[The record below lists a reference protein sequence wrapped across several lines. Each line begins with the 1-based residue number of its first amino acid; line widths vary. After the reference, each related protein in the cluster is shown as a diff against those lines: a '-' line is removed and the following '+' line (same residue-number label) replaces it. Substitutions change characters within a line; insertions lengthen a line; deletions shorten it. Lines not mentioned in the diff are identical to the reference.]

1 MLDFTDWKPNIFQ
14 TLREHIESISFSA
27 SESGLKDL
35 NHNLQEN
42 KVWFI
47 NLLDIP
53 PQNLTHK
60 QQLEQQCSAII
71 NQKDHKLSRSF
82 VIEAL
87 SISDF
92 LKTDEFFAAT
102 LLHHGTRQRAKFNRP
117 SAETAILLFLKER
130 GDLLACLSSLIG
142 SAYNPDTKLPVRN
155 LFSKYIDSVFSIIPS
170 KDGSFARKILSTI
183 QKLKTEI
190 IELDG
195 RSKQLLRQ
203 PQTLISAEQNLLLQ
217 QDYTL
222 VNFNID
228 IISVRIKQSK
238 VHQRYLAHNLWLI
251 SYNYLLDTVDIMELT
266 TILRNAEI
274 DDVVCPYLIVSLLS
288 ALDTSPEHISADIP
302 AKNMHE
308 KLIRNKDFINNF
320 TNIID
325 KERWKIEAAR
335 ATTMIQWCPFI
346 LDAIHKSPTLEAQ
359 LIIKEEHL
367 GEMFQRA
374 VAKDAFQFIL
384 HYLLSFQNTEM
395 ESMCIEIMPS
405 ATSLCETL
413 SPEDVEF
420 PPPGMVP
427 ETFIIISED
436 FELYIRKQ
444 LELFVISI
452 VTKMGNNLQRIR
464 RQEEDAIQSADAESL
479 SRSTIKKSAV
489 IRHDTETFFFLIANI
504 YRNHPDEGFRFW
516 MDLKEQ
522 IIDWGSSVYEKG
534 MRRGYLEM
542 LCSLATGPYCSGYA
556 DEFLSRSS
564 EQNKVWCSWRTLIGT
579 IDIYTRDE
587 NDEKQIVKDEVMLL
601 ISFIRVFRQVIQYSI
616 QARLRFLQ
624 DNVLRLL
631 FRLMCRNVHTELK
644 AELLYA
650 IASFCMPDYADHVY
664 ITRQIWNLL
673 EDAQIVP
680 TVPKDIV
687 FDPAN
692 VWEVSSMQAQD
703 PPSIKKEIEETESR
717 EKLFF
722 VTLAFVRFIS
732 ELIYIPHFNASLRCG
747 FPVRSMSID
756 DDLGVGYRQPGI
768 APYINFILDDIFI
781 KALARDYKFP
791 TQQWN
796 IISAS
801 LEVIEKCLISFDLTG
816 PLFYDDQSTHS
827 SESTP
832 FVQRSISKDELILF
846 NNNAIKYLKNHP
858 GFDIMKRLLNNSPL
872 VDVMFNILNQDV
884 ESLDEVDEVNRK
896 SFAPFVKESILR
908 CLRIFWLAF
917 EKQERFLNKLIP
929 LISQASPGY
938 LENLENAF
946 LSKQDIIV
954 QIALLLNCE
963 NAEICLYA
971 VKILSALARSSLF
984 NPIGVENRLAAILDS
999 DPSSEAILDVIVMRL
1014 DINSGDD
1021 IWDKKYRF
1029 EDFELTR
1036 LGLQA
1041 WAIPGDEE
1049 FSAMPSIEDT
1059 EITFGTVRCAILDLI
1074 LENLRPDK
1082 TPPTISHFL
1091 LGYDLRGSLQK
1102 SIIKYINQDSL
1113 RESCLHKILEILGQP
1128 IHDDTD
1134 IDRQNPV
1141 LSEFPAL
1148 TACCY
1153 QIIYRLC
1160 RDNHTSEPTML
1171 FLRSQGFVQKQFASM
1186 PLYII
1191 QPSQS
1196 IAWDS
1201 GTITNYNKGPISIDL
1216 INLCANI
1223 NQRTWL
1229 MKILALEL
1237 RKCQTLSGI
1246 EQLLA
1251 LILGANI
1258 IKPQEG
1264 ATDEEVLA
1272 PSAIKTREILHMLE
1286 LDWNDPWKIDAP
1298 ENFLSMINQKACLAL
1313 NERGNKIYRLRDIF
1327 SELNQAFDHSR
1338 IAQDGSLRKKMMHIL
1353 RYCYYLNRNEEFNL
1367 SRYEGFKAWRE
1378 VIEVIIIDHYTRLRL
1393 HVRET
1398 TFLEILSTL
1407 LTTLQREGNAIAIVL
1422 SKVILAAITAIRSD
1436 RMRLHTSRPQSR
1448 VASRNLSPIFSQIL
1462 ECLFVPGIPPDVR
1475 NNLYATIYNYL
1486 HYIDVQSAIGAGK
1499 LLKGVGDRLLDIIFE
1514 DASNGHVVGKLCA
1527 LNALTAIY
1535 RLLKQD
1541 KGNLIIKHIKSNFLG
1556 SIITSLTSQNDLL
1569 LQAKEQQPELNA
1581 MHAIYVF
1588 EARMGLLLCLAQR
1601 HDLSLELLKK
1611 GIIEYLGELTF
1622 LNERPSFNS
1631 HNTDSYGKPVYKL
1644 YHDIL
1649 MMVIRLITCILAT
1662 VGYDEKVLNKVS
1674 NFICGHQGL
1683 IAEIFTDI
1691 PPFDY
1696 LNLQNSEKRAIFIMT
1711 VEVLQE
1717 ITRLFYI
1724 LGDKIKDI
1732 DKVRRES
1739 HQSTYQEF
1747 LKELISRLFPARKR
1761 ISSMID
1767 DETSRI
1773 QYIRQ
1778 HVENINENLLGWC
1791 QKMTFPYKKNQV
1803 DFEPIFTA
1811 SLDAAKRPDDDYH
1824 GDMKHPELSILVNYL
1839 RDSIENLDKSL
1850 QNLDKLTSQL
1860 DKGEDAALSFK
1871 IEGFSSIS
1879 GDLVVLN
1886 DSQRKALAYRTVQE
1900 DHNTASKRVSRCL
1913 YDVEVSLPL
1922 LWRHLDYYLNPK
1934 RTPVSQEYLR
1944 KNAPVVLKDILTRL
1958 ENLEKQPKIKEIL
1971 EQFGARDNY
1980 FQESVRKLNALL
1992 DPKL

>member
-1 MLDFTDWKPNIFQ
+1 MLDFTEWKPNKFQ
-14 TLREHIESISFSA
+14 ALREQIESVSCSA

-35 NHNLQEN
+35 DKSLQEN
-42 KVWFI
+42 KAWFV

-53 PQNLTHK
+53 PQDLTHK
-60 QQLEQQCSAII
+60 QRLEQQY
-71 NQKDHKLSRSF
+71 HKLSRSF

-102 LLHHGTRQRAKFNRP
+102 LLHHGTKQRAKFNRP

-130 GDLLACLSSLIG
+130 GDLLACLSTLIG
-142 SAYNPDTKLPVRN
+142 SAYNPDTKLHVRKSFADYIN
-155 LFSKYIDSVFSIIPS
+155 SLFNAVSS
-170 KDGSFARKILSTI
+170 KDGSFARKIMTTI

-190 IELDG
+190 TELDG
-195 RSKQLLRQ
+195 RSKQLNRQ

-222 VNFNID
+222 VNINID
-228 IISVRIKQSK
+228 MILVRIKQSK

-251 SYNYLLDTVDIMELT
+251 SYNYLLDAVDIIELT
-266 TILRNAEI
+266 TILRNTEI
-274 DDVVCPYLIVSLLS
+274 DDVVCPYFIISLLS

-302 AKNMHE
+302 ARHMHDQ
-308 KLIRNKDFINNF
+308 LIRNKDFINKF
-320 TNIID
+320 TNILE

-346 LDAIHKSPTLEAQ
+346 LDAIYKSPTLEAQ
-359 LIIKEEHL
+359 LTIKQEHL

-395 ESMCIEIMPS
+395 ESMCVEIMPS
-405 ATSLCETL
+405 ATTLCESL

-464 RQEEDAIQSADAESL
+464 RQEEDAIQSADAEQL
-479 SRSTIKKSAV
+479 TRSAIKKSAV
-489 IRHDTETFFFLIANI
+489 VRHDTETFFFLIANI

-516 MDLKEQ
+516 MDMKEQ
-522 IIDWGSSVYEKG
+522 IIDWGSSVSEKG

-564 EQNKVWCSWRTLIGT
+564 EQSKGWCSWRTLIST

-587 NDEKQIVKDEVMLL
+587 NDERQIVKDEVMLL
-601 ISFIRVFRQVIQYSI
+601 ISFIRVFRQVIRYSI

-650 IASFCMPDYADHVY
+650 VSSFCVSDYADHNY
-664 ITRQIWNLL
+664 ITRQVWDLL

-687 FDPAN
+687 FDPAS
-692 VWEVSSMQAQD
+692 VWEVANMQAQD

-722 VTLAFVRFIS
+722 VTLAFVRFIGV
-732 ELIYIPHFNASLRCG
+732 LIHVPHFNAALRCG
-747 FPVRSMSID
+747 FPVRSMSIN
-756 DDLGVGYRQPGI
+756 DLLGSGYRQPGI
-768 APYINFILDDIFI
+768 SPYINFILDDIFI

-796 IISAS
+796 IIASS

-816 PLFYDDQSTHS
+816 PLFYEDQSKHS
-827 SESTP
+827 PESLP
-832 FVQRSISKDELILF
+832 FIQRGISKDEIVTL

-872 VDVMFNILNQDV
+872 VEVMFNILNQDI
-884 ESLDEVDEVNRK
+884 EALDEVDEVNRK
-896 SFAPFVKESILR
+896 SSVPFIKESILR
-908 CLRIFWLAF
+908 CLRIFWIAF

-929 LISQASPGY
+929 LVSQTSPGY

-946 LSKQDIIV
+946 RSKQEIIV

-971 VKILSALARSSLF
+971 VKILSALAKSALF

-999 DPSSEAILDVIVMRL
+999 DQNSEAILDVFVMRL
-1014 DINSGDD
+1014 DINGGDD
-1021 IWDKKYRF
+1021 VWDKKYRL
-1029 EDFELTR
+1029 EDFELTQ

-1049 FSAMPSIEDT
+1049 FSALPLIDES
-1059 EITFGTVRCAILDLI
+1059 EITFGTVRCAILNLI
-1074 LENLRPDK
+1074 LENLKPDK

-1091 LGYDLRGSLQK
+1091 LGYNLRGSLQ
-1102 SIIKYINQDSL
+1102 SPIIKYINQDCL

-1128 IHDDTD
+1128 IHDDTEPD
-1134 IDRQNPV
+1134 KQCSV

-1148 TACCY
+1148 AACCY

-1160 RDNHTSEPTML
+1160 RDNNTSEPTML
-1171 FLRSQGFVQKQFASM
+1171 FLRSQGFVQKQFGAM

-1196 IAWDS
+1196 ISWDS
-1201 GTITNYNKGPISIDL
+1201 GAITNYNGQSIPIDL
-1216 INLCANI
+1216 INLCANLSE
-1223 NQRTWL
+1223 RTWL

-1251 LILGANI
+1251 LILGASI
-1258 IKPQEG
+1258 IKPQGEG
-1264 ATDEEVLA
+1264 TADEEILA

-1298 ENFLSMINQKACLAL
+1298 ENFFNIVNHKACLIL
-1313 NERGNKIYRLRDIF
+1313 NERGNKRYRLQDIF
-1327 SELNQAFDHSR
+1327 SELNQAFDQSR
-1338 IAQDGSLRKKMMHIL
+1338 IAQD
-1353 RYCYYLNRNEEFNL
+1353 
-1367 SRYEGFKAWRE
+1367 E
-1378 VIEVIIIDHYTRLRL
+1378 VIEVTIVDHYTRLRL

-1398 TFLEILSTL
+1398 TFLEIISTL

-1422 SKVILAAITAIRSD
+1422 R
-1436 RMRLHTSRPQSR
+1436 
-1448 VASRNLSPIFSQIL
+1448 
-1462 ECLFVPGIPPDVR
+1462 IPPEVR

-1486 HYIDVQSAIGAGK
+1486 NYIDVQSAIGAGK
-1499 LLKGVGDRLLDIIFE
+1499 LLKGVGDRLLDIIYE

-1535 RLLKQD
+1535 RLFKQE
-1541 KGNLIIKHIKSNFLG
+1541 KGNFIIKSIQSNFIG
-1556 SIITSLTSQNDLL
+1556 SLITSLTNQNDLL
-1569 LQAKEQQPELNA
+1569 LQAKEQQPDLNA

-1601 HDLSLELLKK
+1601 HDLSSELLKK
-1611 GIIEYLGELTF
+1611 GVIEYLGELTF

-1631 HNTDSYGKPVYKL
+1631 HNTGNIKTEANLRSDGPLS
-1644 YHDIL
+1644 
-1649 MMVIRLITCILAT
+1649 
-1662 VGYDEKVLNKVS
+1662 
-1674 NFICGHQGL
+1674 
-1683 IAEIFTDI
+1683 EIFTDI

-1696 LNLQNSEKRAIFIMT
+1696 LNIQNSERRAIFVMA

-1732 DKVRRES
+1732 DK
-1739 HQSTYQEF
+1739 Q
-1747 LKELISRLFPARKR
+1747 R
-1761 ISSMID
+1761 I
-1767 DETSRI
+1767 
-1773 QYIRQ
+1773 
-1778 HVENINENLLGWC
+1778 ENINENLLGWC
-1791 QKMTFPYKKNQV
+1791 QKMTVPYKKDQK
-1803 DFEPIFTA
+1803 FEPIFTEF
-1811 SLDAAKRPDDDYH
+1811 LDAAKRPDDDYH
-1824 GDMKHPELSILVNYL
+1824 GDIKLSILVNYL
-1839 RDSIENLDKSL
+1839 RDSIENLDKHL
-1850 QNLDKLTSQL
+1850 QNLDRLTSQL
-1860 DKGEDAALSFK
+1860 EKGEDAALGFK
-1871 IEGFSSIS
+1871 TEGISSIS
-1879 GDLVVLN
+1879 SDFVGLN

-1900 DHNTASKRVSRCL
+1900 EHNTATKRVSQCL
-1913 YDVEVSLPL
+1913 YDLEVSLPL
-1922 LWRHLDYYLNPK
+1922 LWRHLNYYMSPK
-1934 RTPVSQEYLR
+1934 MPQISQENLR
-1944 KNAPVVLKDILTRL
+1944 KNASVVLKDILIKL
-1958 ENLEKQPKIKEIL
+1958 EYLEKQPGTSRTIWST
-1971 EQFGARDNY
+1971 G
-1980 FQESVRKLNALL
+1980 
-1992 DPKL
+1992 